1 MSSADAPPAGS
12 ALQDEIDAL
21 NAKITLQ
28 GALVRTLKKES
39 SSNADEIGI
48 AVEELKK
55 LKITAEELRK
65 KQEAADPS
73 KAFNRKSFDELI
85 LRKMFIVPSFEI
97 HGGVKG
103 LFDLGPPAC
112 ALKAAM
118 VDVWRKHF
126 VLAESM
132 LEMECTCLTPEVVL
146 KTSGHVD
153 RFTDLMVK
161 DPVSGECFRADKLLE
176 DVIDELIEANP
187 DMPTE
192 EKEQHLRIQIQ
203 ADAFSPAELDEQLTK
218 YGCKAP
224 SGEPYGPSFPF
235 NLMFKTSIG
244 PEGTAVGY
252 LRPETAQGLFV
263 NFRRLLDAN
272 AQKMP
277 FAAAQIGLGFR
288 NGELLEDV
296 WLSNLVFANAYSFA
310 TTLNSILSFSFGSD
324 INTYN
329 KQSKKLLPDLVF
341 FVSVNSAWEKLNT
354 SSTPTTN
361 LTPTSPR
368 LSTRSWFFLDVTIS
382 LVPERRRPFV
392 SVTQLLLVL

>member
-1 MSSADAPPAGS
+1 MSAESS
-12 ALQDEIDAL
+12 ALQDDIDAL
-21 NAKITLQ
+21 NAKITKQ
-28 GALVRTLKKES
+28 GAHVRSLKKAS
-39 SSNADEIGI
+39 SSNADEIGA
-48 AVEELKK
+48 AVEALKALK
-55 LKITAEELRK
+55 LEAETLRQKKEEL
-65 KQEAADPS
+65 DPTEQ
-73 KAFNRKSFDELI
+73 FNRKSFDELI

-176 DVIDELIEANP
+176 DAIDELIEEKP

-192 EKEQHLRIQIQ
+192 EREGHLRIQIQ
-203 ADAFSPAELDEQLTK
+203 ADAFSPTELDEQLKK
-218 YGCKAP
+218 YGCRAP
-224 SGEPYGPSFPF
+224 SGEAFGASFPF

-244 PEGTAVGY
+244 PEGTSVGY

-263 NFRRLLDAN
+263 NFRRLLEAN
-272 AQKMP
+272 SQRMP

-288 NGELLEDV
+288 NGEYV
-296 WLSNLVFANAYSFA
+296 SGAFRNAKQLG
-310 TTLNSILSFSFGSD
+310 TLTRPLD
-324 INTYN
+324 
-329 KQSKKLLPDLVF
+329 QRLRPDPASCVCE
-341 FVSVNSAWEKLNT
+341 SSAWEKSNT
-354 SSTPTTN
+354 SSTRRISH
-361 LTPTSPR
+361 TPTLLPSLPR
-368 LSTRSWFFLDVTIS
+368 NWSSSAARIS
-382 LVPERRRPFV
+382 LARARRRRYP
-392 SVTQLLLVL
+392 SGTQCRPGS